1 MRDAFGGVFMMRLM
15 LVFIVVFVGFGA
27 ISLNYAKAFRI
38 KNKVIDLLEQQQII
52 RVTDILTSSKNY
64 TDKLDQI
71 IDNADYRINCDDS
84 GEKQVTYKNSE
95 DKVVAICY
103 RGITIINKSTKENE
117 EHEDSDSV
125 YFEVVTYGGWNL
137 GFLNMILDLGGR
149 SQDSEERMAGRW
161 KVTGE
166 AKVSGLPFSDTFS
179 SDNNKRCTLDNHKE
193 VIIVKCQPREARGG
207 KCLLND
213 GTYVLR
219 RNLGNC

>member
-38 KNKVIDLLEQQQII
+38 KNKVIDLLEQQQIF

-64 TDKLDQI
+64 TDKLDKI

-84 GEKQVTYKNSE
+84 GKKEVTYKN
-95 DKVVAICY
+95 DKGQVTAICY
-103 RGITIINKSTKENE
+103 RGITIINKSTKVNG
-117 EHEDSDSV
+117 EHENSDSV
-125 YFEVVTYGGWNL
+125 YLEVVTYGGWNL
-137 GFLNMILDLGGR
+137 GFLNMILALGDR
-149 SQDSEERMAGRW
+149 NQDSEERMSGRW
-161 KVTGE
+161 KVSGE

-179 SDNNKRCTLDNHKE
+179 DGNNKRCNLDTRKE
-193 VIIVKCQPREARGG
+193 VTVVKCQPKEARGG

-219 RNLGNC
+219 RRLGNC